1 MEKQNNF
8 KVTEDNWNID
18 LSRVS
23 YGVSIVRMIY
33 FPELI
38 KQKIN

>member
-8 KVTEDNWNID
+8 KVTEDNWNIA

-38 KQKIN
+38 QHNIS